1 MTHIAELKLNF
12 SRTKVGVDEIFEF
25 VGFKMFSRK

>member
-12 SRTKVGVDEIFEF
+12 SIKKDGVDEIFEF
-25 VGFKMFSRK
+25 VRFKMFSRK